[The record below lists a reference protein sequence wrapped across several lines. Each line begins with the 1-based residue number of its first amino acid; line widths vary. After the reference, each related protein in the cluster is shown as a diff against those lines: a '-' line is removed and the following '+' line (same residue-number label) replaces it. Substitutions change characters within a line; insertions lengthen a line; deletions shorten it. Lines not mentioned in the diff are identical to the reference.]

1 MLKFGCWVVG
11 NGEGG
16 RWDPVG
22 EFSKMGRVDF
32 KRGLVNDLTLP
43 TLTRGQLGCEWGVGG
58 FLGEL

>member
-1 MLKFGCWVVG
+1 MLKLGSWVVG

-22 EFSKMGRVDF
+22 EFSKMGRVEF

-43 TLTRGQLGCEWGVGG
+43 TFTRGQLGCELGVVGS
-58 FLGEL
+58 LGEL

>member
-1 MLKFGCWVVG
+1 MLKLGSWVVG

-22 EFSKMGRVDF
+22 EFSKMGRVEF

-43 TLTRGQLGCEWGVGG
+43 TLTLGQLGCELGVVGS
-58 FLGEL
+58 LGEL

>member
-1 MLKFGCWVVG
+1 MLKLGSWVVG

-22 EFSKMGRVDF
+22 EFSKMGRVEF

-43 TLTRGQLGCEWGVGG
+43 TLTRGQLSCDLGVVGS
-58 FLGEL
+58 LGEL

>member
-1 MLKFGCWVVG
+1 MLKLGSWVVG

-22 EFSKMGRVDF
+22 EFSKMGRVEF

-43 TLTRGQLGCEWGVGG
+43 TLTRGQLVCELGVVGS
-58 FLGEL
+58 LGEL